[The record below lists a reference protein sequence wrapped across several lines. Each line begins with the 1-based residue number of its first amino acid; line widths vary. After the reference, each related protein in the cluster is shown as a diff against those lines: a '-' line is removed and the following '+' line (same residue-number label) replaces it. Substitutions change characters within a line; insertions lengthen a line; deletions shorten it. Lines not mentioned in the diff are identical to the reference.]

1 MEEEM
6 MEQWFFF
13 NWAIY
18 FYGREERAE
27 IFFRKVGSP
36 TCVQRIISTIS
47 VEK

>member
-1 MEEEM
+1 MEAEV

-27 IFFRKVGSP
+27 IFF
-36 TCVQRIISTIS
+36 
-47 VEK
+47 